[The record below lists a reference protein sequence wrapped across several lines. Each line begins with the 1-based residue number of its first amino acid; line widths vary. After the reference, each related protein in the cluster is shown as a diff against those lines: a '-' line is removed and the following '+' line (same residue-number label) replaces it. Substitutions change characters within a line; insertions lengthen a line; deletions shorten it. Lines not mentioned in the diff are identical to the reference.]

1 MQNRLNL
8 AFAGSPPPPLTP
20 AAATSGQVPGATQGK
35 PPGAPGGK
43 AKPGKDGKSASAK
56 AKKGGGKGAL
66 NTKGPQAPDVRGKAL
81 QKLALDESGKIRS
94 LMMLVKEIPGQSG
107 MVDVLKEAEVK
118 YDDVFSK
125 CGSILK
131 SEHAKDQ
138 SAWVEVVSLA
148 EKIKEEFA
156 EPVAIAQETVKGA
169 SKRAKKGADGHT

>member
-1 MQNRLNL
+1 
-8 AFAGSPPPPLTP
+8 
-20 AAATSGQVPGATQGK
+20 
-35 PPGAPGGK
+35 
-43 AKPGKDGKSASAK
+43 
-56 AKKGGGKGAL
+56 
-66 NTKGPQAPDVRGKAL
+66 
-81 QKLALDESGKIRS
+81 
-94 LMMLVKEIPGQSG
+94 MMLVKEIPGQSG

-156 EPVAIAQETVKGA
+156 EPVAIAQETIRGA
-169 SKRAKKGADGHT
+169 TKRAKKGADGHT